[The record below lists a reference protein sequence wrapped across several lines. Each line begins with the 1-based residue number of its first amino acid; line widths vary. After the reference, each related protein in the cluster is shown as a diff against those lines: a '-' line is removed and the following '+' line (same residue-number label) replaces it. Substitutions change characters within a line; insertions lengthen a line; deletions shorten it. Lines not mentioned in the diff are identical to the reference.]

1 MGEKVTLPH
10 CQWLG
15 LLLRE
20 GKMLLRFL
28 EQWKVVADLAGEV
41 GDWRAADRLERSAV
55 QAESLGGRENEV
67 GQPQGLISSLYRNH
81 RATSGWEDQE
91 SLS

>member
-1 MGEKVTLPH
+1 MEAVGRAGFWWVRRLTLPH

-15 LLLRE
+15 LWLRE

-41 GDWRAADRLERSAV
+41 GDWRAWDV
-55 QAESLGGRENEV
+55 LG
-67 GQPQGLISSLYRNH
+67 LLYV
-81 RATSGWEDQE
+81 
-91 SLS
+91 